1 MAIMDELIEEILAE
15 YEPRFIFDKPIPEDE
30 ERHLPRPLR
39 PQRPFTDLDDQVP
52 PPVKLPAD
60 QWVEI
65 LNDAKMSLRLT
76 VPLQSFLLGGWKKM
90 THLTL
95 VTSKSLTACMP
106 EPEGWP

>member
-1 MAIMDELIEEILAE
+1 MDDLIEEILAE
-15 YEPRFIFDKPIPEDE
+15 LPEPVPEG
-30 ERHLPRPLR
+30 
-39 PQRPFTDLDDQVP
+39 QQFTDLDDQVP
-52 PPVKLPAD
+52 PSVRLPAD

-95 VTSKSLTACMP
+95 VTSRSPTACMP
-106 EPEGWP
+106 EPAGWPLTLR